1 MVDEIKAALDHASEV
16 RAFPSNEETL
26 AEKLGKTEVK
36 EVIPLKPSIPDFWL
50 KVLIAS
56 VWMVGGVF
64 LIIGLFVASQIGAAK
79 GECINEAYQSFAQ
92 SYCNATPQFC
102 DCTPYGG
109 CFIKGVPNQTHFI
122 VLNRTGE

>member
-16 RAFPSNEETL
+16 RSFPSNDETL
-26 AEKLGKTEVK
+26 AEKVGKK
-36 EVIPLKPSIPDFWL
+36 EVEEVQPMKAFVPDFWL

-64 LIIGLFVASQIGAAK
+64 LIVGLYVAAQIGTAK
-79 GECINEAYQSFAQ
+79 GECINTAYQSFAQ
-92 SYCNATPQFC
+92 SYCNVTPQYC
-102 DCTPYGG
+102 DCNYGG
-109 CFIKGVPNQTHFI
+109 CYIKGVPNMSKSFM